1 MHKQIIEK
9 IPPMLTAVSSSV
21 FMQSVMLFF
30 ITVAAAAAYD
40 RLLREKCTAA
50 MESVLRRR

>member
-40 RLLREKCTAA
+40 RLLRE
-50 MESVLRRR
+50 